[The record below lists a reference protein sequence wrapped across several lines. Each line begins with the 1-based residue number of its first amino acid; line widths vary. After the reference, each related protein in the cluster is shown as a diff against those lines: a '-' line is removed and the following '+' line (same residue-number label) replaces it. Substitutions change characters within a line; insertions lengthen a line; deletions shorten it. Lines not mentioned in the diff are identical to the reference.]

1 MKVACSKQ
9 LVVILMNLG
18 VTGVMLGKVPVSSYP
33 TVVTHWF
40 AKRQTVGVTLGATAH
55 YRVTFEGAYI

>member
-1 MKVACSKQ
+1 
-9 LVVILMNLG
+9 MNLG